1 MKTFKEFLNEANKNV
16 TINIS
21 DSREANILAKDIFR
35 GEYTNSVL
43 GDKETF
49 VFKKAD
55 AAQEFRDELDA
66 VGIVVY

>member
-1 MKTFKEFLNEANKNV
+1 MKSFREFINEANKNV
-16 TINIS
+16 TINVS

-35 GEYTNSVL
+35 GEYKNSVL

>member
-1 MKTFKEFLNEANKNV
+1 MKTFKDFINEANQNI
-16 TINIS
+16 TIKVS

-35 GEYTNSVL
+35 GEYKNSVL
-43 GDKETF
+43 GDEETF